1 MVRLIRRS
9 RGASGRRFRRFDLRD
24 MAHEWYL
31 RPVHA
36 IPGLSHAGYVD
47 PMTNVADL
55 EPPQSPNGKEVLI
68 PSSRA
73 AWRNWLDENAD
84 RREGLWIVFRSG
96 SSEVEGPTYEVL
108 VEEALCFG
116 WIDSVAKRL
125 DADRRIQWFSPRR
138 KGGIWS
144 ALNKQRI
151 EMLTAAGQMTEHG
164 QAAIDAAIADG
175 SWSQYDDVEALVV
188 PEDLERAFDEAS
200 RARAAYESS
209 SKSAKKQYLWQ
220 VYSAKR
226 DDTRVKRIASL
237 IRELSSSDGQ

>member
-1 MVRLIRRS
+1 M
-9 RGASGRRFRRFDLRD
+9 SGSAVPR
-24 MAHEWYL
+24 
-31 RPVHA
+31 
-36 IPGLSHAGYVD
+36 YVD

-55 EPPQSPNGKEVLI
+55 EPPQSPNGKEVLV

-73 AWRNWLDENAD
+73 AWRAWLEENPD
-84 RREGLWIVFRSG
+84 RREGLWIVFRG
-96 SSEVEGPTYEVL
+96 GHSEVEGPTYEEL
-108 VEEALCFG
+108 VEESLCFG

-151 EMLTAAGQMTEHG
+151 ERLTEAGLMAPRG

-175 SWSQYDDVEALVV
+175 SWSQYDDVDALVV
-188 PEDLERAFDEAS
+188 PEDLERAFADAPL
-200 RARAAYESS
+200 ARETYENS

-226 DDTRVKRIASL
+226 EDTRASRVQSL
-237 IRELSSSDGQ
+237 VRKLSSPEGR